1 MKNNTDNSH
10 VTRAMTEAALAAEAR
25 SMLNSLAS
33 SGTKH
38 FQQDLKGNM
47 FPL

>member
-25 SMLNSLAS
+25 SLLNSLAR
-33 SGTKH
+33 SGTNH
-38 FQQDLKGNM
+38 FQQDLTRNM
-47 FPL
+47 FAL

>member
-1 MKNNTDNSH
+1 MKNYMDNSH

-25 SMLNSLAS
+25 SLLNSLAS